1 MAERLGRIDLSQS
14 KLAGAE
20 QIMQRPGEG
29 PKPER
34 RTGGKRGGK
43 PIAPGADRR
52 LAGLIGAE
60 RPEYRRAGGA
70 FGCGAVT

>member
-20 QIMQRPGEG
+20 QIMQRPRKR

-34 RTGGKRGGK
+34 RACSQREGK
-43 PIAPGADRR
+43 PIAPGADRG
-52 LAGLIGAE
+52 LA
-60 RPEYRRAGGA
+60 
-70 FGCGAVT
+70 